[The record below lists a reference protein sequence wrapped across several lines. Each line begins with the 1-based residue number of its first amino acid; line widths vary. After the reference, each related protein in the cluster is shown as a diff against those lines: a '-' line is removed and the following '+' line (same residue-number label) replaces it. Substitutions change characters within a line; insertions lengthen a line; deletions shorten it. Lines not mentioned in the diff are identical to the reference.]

1 MGGRPVETW
10 PPKVL
15 SQIPPLLGL
24 AKNGGIG
31 KTAVKGFAYNMYLIK
46 LYLGLEIEWRYWGGM
61 F

>member
-24 AKNGGIG
+24 AKKRRGGIG
-31 KTAVKGFAYNMYLIK
+31 KTAVKGFAYNMYPNYIWDLK
-46 LYLGLEIEWRYWGGM
+46 
-61 F
+61 